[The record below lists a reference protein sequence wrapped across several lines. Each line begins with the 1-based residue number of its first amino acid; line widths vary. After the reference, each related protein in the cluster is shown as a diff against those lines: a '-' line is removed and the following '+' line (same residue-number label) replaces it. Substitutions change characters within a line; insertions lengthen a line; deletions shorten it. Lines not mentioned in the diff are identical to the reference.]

1 MSEVS
6 VRYQTGVPQ
15 NLEQRFATRAAGML
29 PSEIRSLF
37 AVASRPEIVS
47 LAGGMPNLSA
57 LPMEMMAGVVN
68 QLILTNGA
76 EALQYGSGQ
85 GHPKL
90 REQICD
96 VMALEGIR
104 ANPDDIVVTTGSQ
117 QALDLISR
125 IFIDPGDVVLVEAP
139 SYVGALGT
147 FRQYEASVVHVEMD
161 MNGLVPDALRVAI
174 KSVRAAG
181 RKIKFLY
188 LIPNYQNPTGVLL
201 PADRRTEI
209 LNICREEG
217 IFVVED
223 NPYGLLG
230 FDRPSPN
237 AMRAEDSENVIYL
250 GSFSKTIASGLRI
263 GWALVPQSLKDKL
276 VIASE
281 SSILCPSN
289 FTQLTISSY
298 LADQPWRDQ
307 IASGLRIGWALVPQS
322 LKDKLVIASESSILC
337 PSNFTQLTIS
347 SYLADQPW
355 RDQIASFCEL
365 YKVRRDAML
374 ESLEQYF
381 PAEATWTKPGGGFYV
396 WVNLPP
402 EIDTK
407 AMMPKAIVAKV
418 AYVPGNAFY
427 ADGFGSWSM
436 RLSYCHPT
444 PERIREGVKALGG
457 IVTQEMARRG
467 TALK

>member
-1 MSEVS
+1 MSDVS
-6 VRYQTGVPQ
+6 IRYQTGVQ
-15 NLEQRFATRAAGML
+15 QDLEKRFATRAAGML

-57 LPMEMMAGVVN
+57 LSMDVMAGVVN
-68 QLILTNGA
+68 DLILTNGA

-104 ANPDDIVVTTGSQ
+104 ANPDDLVVTTGSQ

-147 FRQYEASVVHVEMD
+147 FRQYEASVVHIEMD
-161 MNGLVPDALRVAI
+161 NDGLVPESLRAAI

-188 LIPNYQNPTGVLL
+188 LIPNYQNPTGVCL

-209 LNICREEG
+209 LTICREAE

-230 FDRPSPN
+230 FDKPSPN

-250 GSFSKTIASGLRI
+250 GSFSKTIAPGLRV

-289 FTQLTISSY
+289 FTQLTIASY
-298 LADQPWRDQ
+298 LA
-307 IASGLRIGWALVPQS
+307 
-322 LKDKLVIASESSILC
+322 
-337 PSNFTQLTIS
+337 N
-347 SYLADQPW
+347 QPW

-374 ESLEQYF
+374 ETLEEHF
-381 PAEATWTKPGGGFYV
+381 PSEATWTKPGGGFYV
-396 WVNLPP
+396 WVNLPA

-407 AMMPKAIVAKV
+407 ALMPKAIVAKV
-418 AYVPGNAFY
+418 AYVPGSAFY
-427 ADGFGSWSM
+427 ADGLGSWSM

-457 IVTQEMARRG
+457 VIKQEMKRRS
-467 TALK
+467 TAIN

>member
-1 MSEVS
+1 MSDIS

-15 NLEQRFATRAAGML
+15 NLEKRFAARAAGML

-90 REQICD
+90 REQICE

-104 ANPDDIVVTTGSQ
+104 ANPDDVVITTGSQ

-147 FRQYEASVVHVEMD
+147 FRQYEAAVVHVETD
-161 MNGLVPDALRVAI
+161 GDGLVPESLRAAI
-174 KSVRAAG
+174 KSLRAAG

-188 LIPNYQNPTGVLL
+188 LIPNYQNPTGVCL

-209 LNICREEG
+209 LTICREAE
-217 IFVVED
+217 IFVLED

-230 FDRPSPN
+230 FDKPSPN

-250 GSFSKTIASGLRI
+250 GSFSKTIASGLRV
-263 GWALVPQSLKDKL
+263 GWALVPQSLKDKM
-276 VIASE
+276 
-281 SSILCPSN
+281 
-289 FTQLTISSY
+289 
-298 LADQPWRDQ
+298 
-307 IASGLRIGWALVPQS
+307 
-322 LKDKLVIASESSILC
+322 VIASESSILC

-374 ESLEQYF
+374 ESLEEHF

-396 WVNLPP
+396 WVNLPA

-407 AMMPKAIVAKV
+407 ALMPKAIVAKV

-427 ADGFGSWSM
+427 ADGLGSWSM

-457 IVTQEMARRG
+457 VIKQEMQRRG
-467 TALK
+467 TALN

>member
-1 MSEVS
+1 MTYGRLLLMSDIS
-6 VRYQTGVPQ
+6 IRYQTGEPQ
-15 NLEQRFATRAAGML
+15 NLEKRFAARAAEML

-57 LPMEMMAGVVN
+57 LPMEMMAEVIKE
-68 QLILTNGA
+68 LILTNGS

-104 ANPDDIVVTTGSQ
+104 ANPDDVVITTGSQ

-147 FRQYEASVVHVEMD
+147 FRQYQASVVHVEMD
-161 MNGLVPDALRVAI
+161 NDGLVPDSLRAAI
-174 KSVRAAG
+174 KSLRAAG

-188 LIPNYQNPTGVLL
+188 LIPNYQNPTGVCL

-209 LNICREEG
+209 LSICREEE

-230 FDRPSPN
+230 FDKPSPN

-250 GSFSKTIASGLRI
+250 GSFSKTIAPGLRV

-276 VIASE
+276 VIS
-281 SSILCPSN
+281 
-289 FTQLTISSY
+289 
-298 LADQPWRDQ
+298 
-307 IASGLRIGWALVPQS
+307 
-322 LKDKLVIASESSILC
+322 SESSILC

-355 RDQIASFCEL
+355 RDQIASFCDL
-365 YKVRRDAML
+365 YKARRDAML
-374 ESLEQYF
+374 ESLEQHF

-396 WVNLPP
+396 WVNLPA

-407 AMMPKAIVAKV
+407 ALMPKAIVAKV
-418 AYVPGNAFY
+418 AYVPGSAFY
-427 ADGFGSWSM
+427 ADGLGSWSM

-457 IVTQEMARRG
+457 VIKQEMSRRG
-467 TALK
+467 TALT

>member
-1 MSEVS
+1 MTEL
-6 VRYQTGVPQ
+6 RHTTGDS
-15 NLEQRFATRAAGML
+15 LELENRFASRAAHMK

-37 AVASRPEIVS
+37 AVASRPDIVS

-57 LPMEMMAGVVN
+57 LPMDMIAEVVRN
-68 QLILTNGA
+68 LVATNGT

-85 GHPKL
+85 GHPLL
-90 REQICD
+90 REQICE

-104 ANPDDIVVTTGSQ
+104 ANPDDVIVTTGSQ

-147 FRQYEASVVHVEMD
+147 FSQYQAAPVHVETD
-161 MNGLVPDALRVAI
+161 DNGMVPAALNEAI
-174 KSVRAAG
+174 KSVRSAG

-188 LIPNYQNPTGVLL
+188 LIPNYQNPTGVMLS
-201 PADRRTEI
+201 ADRRTEI
-209 LNICREEG
+209 LEICAREE
-217 IFVVED
+217 IFIVED

-237 AMRAEDSENVIYL
+237 AMRAQDSENVIYL
-250 GSFSKTIASGLRI
+250 GSFSKTIASGLRV
-263 GWALVPQSLKDKL
+263 GWALVPQSIKDKL

-298 LADQPWRDQ
+298 L
-307 IASGLRIGWALVPQS
+307 
-322 LKDKLVIASESSILC
+322 K
-337 PSNFTQLTIS
+337 
-347 SYLADQPW
+347 DQPW
-355 RDQIASFCEL
+355 RDQIASFVDL
-365 YKVRRDAML
+365 YRVRRDAML
-374 ESLEQYF
+374 ESLEAHF
-381 PAEATWTKPGGGFYV
+381 PKEATWTRPGGGFYV
-396 WVNLPP
+396 WITLPP

-407 AMMPKAIVAKV
+407 AMVPKAIVAKV
-418 AYVPGNAFY
+418 AYVPGSAFY
-427 ADGFGSWSM
+427 ADGFGSWQM

-444 PERIREGVKALGG
+444 PERIREGVKALGA
-457 IVTQEMARRG
+457 VVKQELASRAG
-467 TALK
+467 YQLN